1 MLEIL
6 KVLKQDE
13 VQVVPSQ
20 KAEGGQTQKCQILLK
35 KFGGKYADEY
45 LVTLWGNDAGLR
57 FYPGDLVVAELR
69 FSTHEHNGVT
79 YQDIMVSD
87 IIKLG

>member
-6 KVLKQDE
+6 KVIKQDE

-20 KAEGGQTQKCQILLK
+20 KTDGGQTQKCQILLK
-35 KFGGKYADEY
+35 RFGGKYADEY
-45 LVTLWGNDAGLR
+45 LATLWGNDAGLR
-57 FYPGDLVVAELR
+57 FYPGDLVVADLR

-79 YQDIMVSD
+79 YQDIVVMDV
-87 IIKLG
+87 KKFG